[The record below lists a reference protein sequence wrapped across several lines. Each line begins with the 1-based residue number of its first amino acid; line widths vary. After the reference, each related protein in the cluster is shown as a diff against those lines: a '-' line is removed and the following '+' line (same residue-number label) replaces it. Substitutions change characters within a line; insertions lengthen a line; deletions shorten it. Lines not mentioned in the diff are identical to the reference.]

1 MAQRAEARTTTFSR
15 ALPWVSGLVLIAG
28 IVAFAVVKLA
38 NRDDSPKTTAQP
50 AHSAPAKP
58 HVKGKSAPSTGGTA
72 TNQRVSFDA
81 SARQVASKFILTAVA
96 RKHLAQAWPLA
107 GPAFRA
113 DTTYKEWLSG
123 NIAVIPFLSRIAL
136 AKFKIDSL
144 GRNAAQVEV
153 AIIPQNPKVKGQ
165 FFIMRL
171 LKIGV
176 GAKRHWVVNYWIPKG
191 GYAVPADSGG
201 AG

>member
-1 MAQRAEARTTTFSR
+1 MAQRAEPRTTAFAR

-28 IVAFAVVKLA
+28 IVAFTVVKLA
-38 NRDDSPKTTAQP
+38 NHDGSPKAVQTVQ
-50 AHSAPAKP
+50 SAPAKP
-58 HVKGKSAPSTGGTA
+58 TAKATSKGSATTGGA
-72 TNQRVSFDA
+72 AKNQKVSFDA

-123 NIAVIPFLSRIAL
+123 NISVVPFLDPIAL

-153 AIIPQNPKVKGQ
+153 AIVPKNPKVKGQ

-171 LKIGV
+171 LKIGQ

-191 GYAVPADSGG
+191 GYAVPSTGSIG
-201 AG
+201 